1 MQNAGNDIKRV
12 VLYHRP
18 GCHLCEE
25 AEKVLAEAAKVADFR
40 FESINIESDL
50 LLLEAHRFDIPV
62 IEIDGTPTFRH
73 RIGID
78 EILSA
83 IRRK

>member
-1 MQNAGNDIKRV
+1 MQNAAKDIKRV

-25 AEKVLAEAAKVADFR
+25 AEKILAEAAKIADFS

-50 LLLEAHRFDIPV
+50 QLLETYRFDIPV
-62 IEIDGTPTFRH
+62 IEIDGEPRFRH
-73 RIGID
+73 RISID

-83 IRRK
+83 IRSK

>member
-1 MQNAGNDIKRV
+1 MQNAGKDIKRV

-18 GCHLCEE
+18 GCHLCED
-25 AEKVLAEAAKVADFR
+25 AERVLAEAAKVADFS

-50 LLLEAHRFDIPV
+50 RLLEAHRFDIPV
-62 IEIDGTPTFRH
+62 IEIDGKPRFRH

-83 IRRK
+83 IRGD

>member
-1 MQNAGNDIKRV
+1 MQNTGTGIKRV

-25 AEKVLAEAAKVADFR
+25 AEKVLAEAARVANFS

-50 LLLEAHRFDIPV
+50 QLLEAYRLDIPV
-62 IEIDGTPTFRH
+62 IEIDGKPKFRH
-73 RIGID
+73 RIGLD

-83 IRRK
+83 IRSK

>member
-1 MQNAGNDIKRV
+1 MQNARHDIKRV

-25 AEKVLAEAAKVADFR
+25 AEKVLAEAAKVADFS
-40 FESINIESDL
+40 FEAVNIESNL
-50 LLLEAHRFDIPV
+50 RLLEAHRFDIPV
-62 IEIDGTPTFRH
+62 IEIDGEPRFRH
-73 RIGID
+73 RISID

-83 IRRK
+83 IRRD

>member
-1 MQNAGNDIKRV
+1 MQNAGKEIKRV

-25 AEKVLAEAAKVADFR
+25 AEKILAEAAKVADFS

-50 LLLEAHRFDIPV
+50 ELLESHRFDIPV
-62 IEIDGTPTFRH
+62 IEIDGKQRFRH

-83 IRRK
+83 IRGP